1 MTNQLVKDI
10 AYRINRNNELQFVTK
25 PEIYR
30 LSSKD
35 DINGFKTLLEQNPQ
49 LEVCDTLY
57 QQLKELIKI
66 KYLSKANS
74 PQEIEDLVTTHLN
87 NVPLEEYG
95 VWVYYPWLNK
105 VVHTLDEEEFI
116 QVRTNRNQHKITWSE
131 LFLLRSK
138 KIGIVGLSVGQTIA
152 FTIVLERCCGEI
164 RLADFDDIELSN
176 LNRLKTG
183 LHNLGMQKIVQVAR
197 EIAELDPFIKVICY
211 NQGIT
216 ENNIDDFLL
225 KDGKLDLLIE
235 ECDGLDIKIVS
246 RIKAKQYG
254 IPVVMETNDRGM
266 VDIERYDLDPSYPML
281 HNIVGDVVVEQL
293 KNLTTEQKVPLMM
306 KLVGFNTVSPRGKA
320 TLIEL
325 GQTLSTWPQLASSV
339 VLGGG
344 VVTDVARRILLN
356 QLSVS
361 GRFYVDVERIINNPK
376 SAAPAYAKPT
386 IAALT
391 VSVMEQIA
399 DINMLLISMLKCAH
413 INADPVILSTRDNGL
428 TNVQYPIMDKFNYI
442 VCKTSLDGKNY
453 FLDATHHKIGF
464 GKLPLECYNGHAQV
478 ICENTY
484 PVFLIPDS
492 LKETKITSIYV
503 YNDSTNKMSIDY
515 NSTPGYYESYKLRT
529 EINTEKPTE
538 YFKEIS
544 KSYITENSISTSG
557 IDSPNNYDESLNIH
571 YSMQLEQG
579 NPEIIYF
586 NPMFTEAIKENPF
599 KSDSLRNYSVEMPY
613 TTDNIYSFNMEMP
626 QGYTIDELPKPVKIM
641 LNNNEGMFEY
651 AIKSVGN
658 RIQLRSRV
666 SFSKATFYPEDY
678 QSLRNFYTLIVN
690 KQSEFIVLRRL
701 SKK

>member
-1 MTNQLVKDI
+1 MLKRPTLLFLIYFFCILKTKAQDPITSFEKISLSDFSVTPPLQGKDAGALVLSDIGSTELEGDDEGFKMVFTRTRKVKILNTKGFHAAKVELYFSADDNGTKKLKTLKANTYNLENGSITTTHVADSDFYIEKEDGEIQKETFAFPNVKEGSIIEYTFTIKSSRLLKLQPWDFQEEYPVLLSAYTVKIPDIFNYVFLKQGNHPFFNQKTDSVNQTIVAGTQWFKTSIHTISWVMKDI
-10 AYRINRNNELQFVTK
+10 EPIRTAPFISSLDNYVNRIQFQLSMKPIAPNKSETVLRDWTYVCNRLLNSESFG
-25 PEIYR
+25 EIIKSTPGW
-30 LSSKD
+30 LTD
-35 DINGFKTLLEQNPQ
+35 
-49 LEVCDTLY
+49 EVKFLTREC
-57 QQLKELIKI
+57 
-66 KYLSKANS
+66 NS
-74 PQEIEDLVTTHLN
+74 ETE
-87 NVPLEEYG
+87 
-95 VWVYYPWLNK
+95 
-105 VVHTLDEEEFI
+105 
-116 QVRTNRNQHKITWSE
+116 RA
-131 LFLLRSK
+131 K
-138 KIGIVGLSVGQTIA
+138 KIFGFVRDNFTADQRSIFFSSGLT
-152 FTIVLERCCGEI
+152 
-164 RLADFDDIELSN
+164 
-176 LNRLKTG
+176 
-183 LHNLGMQKIVQVAR
+183 
-197 EIAELDPFIKVICY
+197 
-211 NQGIT
+211 
-216 ENNIDDFLL
+216 L
-225 KDGKLDLLIE
+225 KDIYKRRSG
-235 ECDGLDIKIVS
+235 
-246 RIKAKQYG
+246 
-254 IPVVMETNDRGM
+254 
-266 VDIERYDLDPSYPML
+266 
-281 HNIVGDVVVEQL
+281 
-293 KNLTTEQKVPLMM
+293 
-306 KLVGFNTVSPRGKA
+306 NT
-320 TLIEL
+320 
-325 GQTLSTWPQLASSV
+325 
-339 VLGGG
+339 
-344 VVTDVARRILLN
+344 
-356 QLSVS
+356 
-361 GRFYVDVERIINNPK
+361 
-376 SAAPAYAKPT
+376 
-386 IAALT
+386 
-391 VSVMEQIA
+391 A